1 MARPQGRPLAEH
13 VWRDGG
19 WYHTVTGKP
28 FNVEVYTAGVRR
40 RQAECE
46 RRRYWD
52 ICSGTRQRRLL
63 RSMREAAKR
72 PRKRRA
78 TMQLTLKSAPRSAAE
93 LRRTLKVASHPKHP
107 EQNQD
112 AFGADCC
119 DIMMTCS
126 GESLAA
132 LHGHAQDPVAKFG
145 R

>member
-28 FNVEVYTAGVRR
+28 FNEEVYIAGVRR

-52 ICSGTRQRRLL
+52 DASGTRERRLM
-63 RSMREAAKR
+63 RSMRDAAKG
-72 PRKRRA
+72 PRKRCGA
-78 TMQLTLKSAPRSAAE
+78 MQLALEAAG
-93 LRRTLKVASHPKHP
+93 LRHTLKVASHP

-112 AFGADCC
+112 AFGACC
-119 DIMMTCS
+119 SDIITTCS
-126 GESLAA
+126 GDGLAA
-132 LHGHAQDPVAKFG
+132 LHGHAHACAST
-145 R
+145 

>member
-13 VWRDGG
+13 FWRDGG

-28 FNVEVYTAGVRR
+28 FNEEVYIAGVRR

-52 ICSGTRQRRLL
+52 DASGTRERRLM
-63 RSMREAAKR
+63 RSMRDAANR

-78 TMQLTLKSAPRSAAE
+78 AMQLTLESVPRSAEE
-93 LRRTLKVASHPKHP
+93 LRRSLKVASHPKHP

-119 DIMMTCS
+119 DIMMACS
-126 GESLAA
+126 GEGLAA
-132 LHGHAQDPVAKFG
+132 LHGHAQDSVAKLE

>member
-13 VWRDGG
+13 VWRDGA
-19 WYHTVTGKP
+19 WYHAVTGEP
-28 FNVEVYTAGVRR
+28 FNKDAYFAGVRR

-52 ICSGTRQRRLL
+52 DTSSTRQRRLL
-63 RSMREAAKR
+63 RSMRDAANR

-78 TMQLTLKSAPRSAAE
+78 DMQLRLESVPRSAAE
-93 LRRTLKVASHPKHP
+93 LRHSLKVASHP

-126 GESLAA
+126 GEGLAA
-132 LHGHAQDPVAKFG
+132 LHGHALTSAA
-145 R
+145 